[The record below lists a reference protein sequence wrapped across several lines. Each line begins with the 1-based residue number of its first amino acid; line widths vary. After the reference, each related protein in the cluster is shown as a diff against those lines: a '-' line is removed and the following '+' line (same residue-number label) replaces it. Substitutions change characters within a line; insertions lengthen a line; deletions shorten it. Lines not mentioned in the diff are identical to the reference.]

1 MKLNAR
7 FVETAPEG
15 TYNDGRGLQLVVGSN
30 GSRRWNF
37 RFQMNGKR
45 RDMGLGSYPEI
56 SLAEARA
63 AADDERRQISR
74 GVDPIDERRK
84 QRAETE
90 AEQVRQKN
98 LPTFADVARDVID
111 MAALNSKSPKAREA
125 WERLLGPVYCG
136 PLLGMPC
143 HEIATSDV
151 VDVLRP
157 VWFAK
162 PETAR
167 KMLPAIRS
175 VLTTAQVRFR
185 KLKIEMRD
193 NVADWKFVK
202 AEFKKAPAQLSK
214 GPQPSLSYSQM
225 PEFMA
230 ALREHEAVAALMLE
244 FLILTNARTGSVLSA
259 RWSDIDE
266 SAAVWSIPVEF
277 LKDGEKRSKPF
288 RIPLSKR
295 ALEIVETMR
304 PMRAGPLLF
313 PARRVGKQ
321 MSVNAMLKVLTRLN
335 PKLETGG
342 YRFVDPDSDRPITP
356 HGFRATFR
364 TWAEEQT
371 NATNAAV
378 EDAMGHVVGSKVER
392 RYRRTDL
399 LEPRRV
405 LMQLWSDWCGGVH
418 EGNVVPL
425 IRPKMS
431 A

>member
-7 FVETAPEG
+7 MVETASEG
-15 TYNDGRGLQLVVGSN
+15 TFNDGRGLQLVVGSN

-45 RDMGLGSYPEI
+45 RDMGLGTYPEI
-56 SLAEARA
+56 SLAGARA
-63 AADDERRQISR
+63 AAEDERRLVAR

-84 QRAETE
+84 QRVETK
-90 AEQVRQKN
+90 AEQVRQKT
-98 LPTFADVARDVID
+98 LPTFADVARDVIG
-111 MAALNSKSPKAREA
+111 MAAQNSKSPKAREA

-136 PLLGMPC
+136 TLLNIPC
-143 HEIATSDV
+143 HEIATTDV
-151 VDVLRP
+151 VNVLRP

-175 VLTTAQVRFR
+175 VLTTAQMRLR
-185 KLKIEMRD
+185 KFNIEMRD
-193 NVADWKFVK
+193 NAADWKFVK
-202 AEFKKAPAQLSK
+202 AEFKKAPTQLSK
-214 GPQPSLSYSQM
+214 GPHASLSYSQM

-230 ALREHEAVAALMLE
+230 ALREREAVAALMLE
-244 FLILTNARTGSVLSA
+244 FLVLTNARTGSVLSA
-259 RWSDIDE
+259 RWCDIDE
-266 SAAVWSIPVEF
+266 GAAVWSIPVEF

-304 PMRAGPLLF
+304 PMRTGPLLF
-313 PARRVGKQ
+313 PTNRVGKP
-321 MSVNAMLKVLTRLN
+321 MSVNAMLKLLERIN
-335 PKLETGG
+335 PKLDTGG
-342 YRFVDPDSDRPITP
+342 FRFVDPDSERPITP

-399 LEPRRV
+399 LEPRKV
-405 LMQLWSDWCGGVH
+405 LMQLWADWCDGGR
-418 EGNVVPL
+418 ETNVVPL
-425 IRPKMS
+425 VKRK